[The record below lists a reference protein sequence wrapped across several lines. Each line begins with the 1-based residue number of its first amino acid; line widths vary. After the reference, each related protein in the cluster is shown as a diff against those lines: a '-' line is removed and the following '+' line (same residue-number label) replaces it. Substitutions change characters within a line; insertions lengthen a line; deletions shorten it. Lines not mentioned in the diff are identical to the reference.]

1 MCILTLA
8 VRQGSVHSG
17 TARLP
22 QMRSRFRPILLLV
35 ASLVFGGALAGC
47 NLGGQTGSEGIDENP
62 SEAGDLT
69 TTPENGV
76 ADCTPVQE
84 QELDLDQVSD
94 LGFSADQVL
103 GWAKGAHAASLEW
116 NQDPGLV
123 VFGPETGLSSITVE
137 LEATGT
143 TALYVVPPPEAC
155 GRPRLGMAVSV
166 SVSTES
172 GALDEQFDVK
182 LWASAEQEASL
193 QAELD
198 LGSLNGS
205 FFVDLPEGQTASAL
219 YLDVALSPSS
229 FAGSLWS
236 SIEQSDTSGV
246 SSASLMTFARWPA
259 P

>member
-1 MCILTLA
+1 
-8 VRQGSVHSG
+8 
-17 TARLP
+17 
-22 QMRSRFRPILLLV
+22 MRPWFRPILLLV
-35 ASLVFGGALAGC
+35 APLVLGGAFAGC
-47 NLGGQTGSEGIDENP
+47 SLGGQTGSEGINEEDQ

-69 TTPENGV
+69 ATPVDDV

-84 QELDLDQVSD
+84 QEVDLDQLSA

-103 GWAKGAHAASLEW
+103 SWANGAHTASLEW

-137 LEATGT
+137 IEATGT

-155 GRPRLGMAVSV
+155 GEPRLEMAVSV
-166 SVSTES
+166 SVFTES
-172 GALDEQFDVK
+172 GALDEQFDAK
-182 LWASAEQEASL
+182 LWASTEQEASL

-198 LGSLNGS
+198 LGALDGS